1 MGTTLPLKGGAFP
14 IDWNGPKG
22 GLSVLSLGTTTFARV
37 DARPSHVQG
46 GDICARRTGERRRK
60 GRGDMDVEGVSP
72 REEGTR
78 SRSRSRSPPRRSGWR
93 ECGKGFVQQLEEVLV
108 RGGLR
113 EEDLEEEVLV
123 QLVEL
128 REEESEHVMQSFTEC
143 ELDKI
148 KNPSRF
154 LAGIIRRVRKH
165 GMLAKEG
172 LDALRGPVRDK
183 CESLIQQG
191 KLREEDLTRRVCEVL
206 TDARE
211 RDALQGL
218 ESYASSDTDSI
229 RSKSGYILGIM
240 RRVQGDDRRPRVPS
254 AMAQPPYPGAA
265 FVMPYGS
272 LGIYSA
278 MPAYPGLVPYGYGA
292 PPPMA
297 YDRRDGRSRHRR
309 DEGSRRPSRR
319 EERRRSPPSPR
330 RDAYE

>member
-1 MGTTLPLKGGAFP
+1 MDAEGG
-14 IDWNGPKG
+14 
-22 GLSVLSLGTTTFARV
+22 
-37 DARPSHVQG
+37 
-46 GDICARRTGERRRK
+46 
-60 GRGDMDVEGVSP
+60 SP
-72 REEGTR
+72 REEGSR

-93 ECGKGFVQQLEEVLV
+93 ECGKRFVQQLVDVLE

-113 EEDLEEEVLV
+113 EEDLEEDVLV
-123 QLVEL
+123 QLADL
-128 REEESEHVMQSFTEC
+128 REEESEHVMQSFAEC

-183 CESLIQQG
+183 AESLIRQG
-191 KLREEDLTRRVCEVL
+191 KLQEEDLTRRVCEVL

-218 ESYASSDTDSI
+218 ESYAGSDTENI

-240 RRVQGDDRRPRVPS
+240 RRVQGDERPPRVPS
-254 AMAQPPYPGAA
+254 AMAHPPYPGAA

-278 MPAYPGLVPYGYGA
+278 MPTYPGVLPYGYGA
-292 PPPMA
+292 PMA
-297 YDRRDGRSRHRR
+297 YEAPRDGGRARGRR
-309 DEGSRRPSRR
+309 DEVGRRPSRR
-319 EERRRSPPSPR
+319 EERRRPSPG
-330 RDAYE
+330 RDGRE